1 MLGSKIDHNQWPIH
15 RVICIYMKRTRGT
28 GDWLGIQLPKDLQGE
43 VSVGRSVA
51 QLSEHGANMAV
62 ESFHYDHHH
71 HQQQKE
77 KEEQEQQ

>member
-1 MLGSKIDHNQWPIH
+1 MLGGKIDHNQWPIH

-51 QLSEHGANMAV
+51 QLSEHGSGKLPLWSSSSSTAEGEGGAAAAV
-62 ESFHYDHHH
+62 AA
-71 HQQQKE
+71 
-77 KEEQEQQ
+77 